1 MGNGGGG
8 KLLVGCGEGET
19 FAEDCMWVG
28 TFLEEVPLICSPD
41 EAEGSEEVLLLC
53 AFDEV
58 CDRHWSSELSMEKE
72 VI

>member
-1 MGNGGGG
+1 MIG
-8 KLLVGCGEGET
+8 LLPRIPLLIISVMVTG
-19 FAEDCMWVG
+19 DCMWAG

-41 EAEGSEEVLLLC
+41 EAEGSEEVVLLC
-53 AFDEV
+53 ALDEV